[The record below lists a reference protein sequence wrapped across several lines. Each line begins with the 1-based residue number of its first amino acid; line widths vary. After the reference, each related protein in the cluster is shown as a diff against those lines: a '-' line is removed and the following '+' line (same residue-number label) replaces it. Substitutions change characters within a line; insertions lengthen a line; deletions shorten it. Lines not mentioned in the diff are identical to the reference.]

1 MPTKNIN
8 YLRYPTIQLFD
19 HLTNLF
25 SVELTSISNELT
37 EVTLL
42 LNIKGVKAYL
52 EVWTKSAMAT
62 EDLLVDD
69 GGHRQT
75 VETVG
80 EGLPQLDV
88 VASLA

>member
-1 MPTKNIN
+1 
-8 YLRYPTIQLFD
+8 
-19 HLTNLF
+19 
-25 SVELTSISNELT
+25 
-37 EVTLL
+37 VTLL
-42 LNIKGVKAYL
+42 LNVKAVKAYL

>member
-1 MPTKNIN
+1 M
-8 YLRYPTIQLFD
+8 
-19 HLTNLF
+19 
-25 SVELTSISNELT
+25 
-37 EVTLL
+37 TLL
-42 LNIKGVKAYL
+42 LNVKGVKAYL

-88 VASLA
+88 VASLAWKKTQNIKNHFLGLDRSQVIHEFKVFNLFLIKD